1 MQGMDSKYD
10 KPLQN
15 GLKNMKPK
23 ATPTSPFDLF
33 RAHFHQI
40 LNLDHELCRL
50 ANVIDWSGFDRQ
62 FADCYSE
69 DMGRPGNA
77 IRLMVGLH
85 YLKHAFD
92 ESDESVVARWV
103 ENPYWQYFC
112 GYDYLQHDCPIHPTS
127 LVKWRQRV
135 GVQRLETLL
144 AETLRLALEFN
155 QVTPQQLGKVTV
167 DTTVQEKAIAFP
179 TDARLYTKMLL
190 RLVNLAKRQGL
201 RLRQSYVRKAPQVL
215 KQQGRYTHAKQFK
228 RSRRCTKTLH
238 TLLGRVVRD
247 IRRKAQSLD
256 ERLVTFLERADQ
268 LLTQTQKSKDK
279 LYSIDAPE
287 VECISKGKAHKRYEF
302 GCKVSVAL
310 TNEKNWILGVQAL
323 HGNPYDGHTLA
334 GAIAQVERI
343 TGRDVKEAFVDKGYR
358 GHDYTGAAQVYIT
371 GQRGQEPAGEAL
383 RKRKK
388 RRSAVEPKIGHLK
401 SDNRMGRNFLKG
413 AMGDQIN
420 ALLAGI
426 GANLR
431 KLLAAF
437 WPALRE
443 KLQKIGYRF
452 RIYCAAADLRKAMV
466 A

>member
-1 MQGMDSKYD
+1 
-10 KPLQN
+10 
-15 GLKNMKPK
+15 MKPK
-23 ATPTSPFDLF
+23 TKSTSQFDLF
-33 RAHFHQI
+33 RSHFKQI

-50 ANVIDWSGFDRQ
+50 ADVIDWPGFEVE
-62 FADCYSE
+62 FANCYSE

-92 ESDESVVARWV
+92 ESDESVVARWI

-112 GYDYLQHDCPIHPTS
+112 GDAYMQHECPIHPTS
-127 LVKWRQRV
+127 MVKWRQRV
-135 GVQRLETLL
+135 GVERLEALL
-144 AETLRLALEFN
+144 AETIRLALAFK
-155 QVTPQQLGKVTV
+155 QVTSQQLRKVTV
-167 DTTVQEKAIAFP
+167 DTTVQEKAVAFP

-190 RLVNLAKRQGL
+190 RLVNLSRRRGLGL
-201 RLRQSYVRKAPQVL
+201 RQTYVRKAPQML
-215 KQQGRYTHAKQFK
+215 KQHGRYAHAKQYK
-228 RSRRCTKTLH
+228 RAGRCTKALH

-247 IRRKAQSLD
+247 IRRKATPLD
-256 ERLVTFLERADQ
+256 ETLLVFLERAEK
-268 LLTQTQKSKDK
+268 LLSQTQKSSDK

-310 TNEKNWILGVQAL
+310 TNEKNWIVGVQAL
-323 HGNPYDGHTLA
+323 HGNPYDGHTLD
-334 GAIAQVERI
+334 GAIEQVERI
-343 TGRDVKEAFVDKGYR
+343 TGRQVNEAFVDKGYR
-358 GHDYTGAAQVYIT
+358 GHDYTGDAQVHIT
-371 GQRGQEPAGEAL
+371 GQRGSAPASQAL

-413 AMGDQIN
+413 MVGDQIN

-431 KLLAAF
+431 KLLAFF
-437 WPALRE
+437 WPALAQWMVFCILQRE
-443 KLQKIGYRF
+443 IVLHKDAWTITRT
-452 RIYCAAADLRKAMV
+452 A
-466 A
+466 

>member
-1 MQGMDSKYD
+1 
-10 KPLQN
+10 
-15 GLKNMKPK
+15 MKPK
-23 ATPTSPFDLF
+23 TTSSNQFDLF
-33 RAHFHQI
+33 RSNFKQI
-40 LNLDHELCRL
+40 LNPDHQLCLL
-50 ANVIDWSGFDRQ
+50 ADSIDWPGFDAQ
-62 FADCYSE
+62 FVDCYSD

-92 ESDESVVARWV
+92 ESDESVIDRWV

-112 GYDYLQHDCPIHPTS
+112 GFDYMQHECPIHPTS
-127 LVKWRQRV
+127 MVKWRQRV
-135 GVQRLETLL
+135 GAEKLESLL
-144 AETLRLALEFN
+144 AETLRIALKDK
-155 QVTPQQLGKVTV
+155 QVTSQQLRKVTV

-190 RLVNLAKRQGL
+190 RLINLSKKRGIQ
-201 RLRQSYVRKAPQVL
+201 LRQTYIRKAPQRL
-215 KQQGRYTHAKQFK
+215 KQQGRYAHARQFK

-247 IRRKAQSLD
+247 IGRKAIEIDPQLQ
-256 ERLVTFLERADQ
+256 EFLQRAEK
-268 LLTQTQKSKDK
+268 LLSQTKKSKNK

-302 GCKVSVAL
+302 GCKVSVTT
-310 TNEKNWILGVQAL
+310 TNESNWVVGVQAL

-334 GAIAQVERI
+334 GAIEQVERI
-343 TGRDVKEAFVDKGYR
+343 TGRQVKEAFVDKGYR
-358 GHDYTGAAQVYIT
+358 GHDYAGDGQVHIT
-371 GQRGQEPAGEAL
+371 GQRGKGKAGPAL
-383 RKRKK
+383 RRRKK

-413 AMGDQIN
+413 KEGDRTN

-426 GANLR
+426 GANIR

-437 WPALRE
+437 WPALLEWAQIYTLNCRV
-443 KLQKIGYRF
+443 KLQAKDRQLQL
-452 RIYCAAADLRKAMV
+452 AA
-466 A
+466 

>member
-1 MQGMDSKYD
+1 M
-10 KPLQN
+10 
-15 GLKNMKPK
+15 
-23 ATPTSPFDLF
+23 TPQSTSTHQFDLF
-33 RAHFHQI
+33 RAHFKQL

-50 ANVIDWSGFDRQ
+50 ADVIDWPAFDRA
-62 FADCYSE
+62 FATCYSQ

-127 LVKWRQRV
+127 MVKWRQRV
-135 GVQRLETLL
+135 GVERLEALL
-144 AETLRLALEFN
+144 AETIRLAVEWK
-155 QVTPQQLGKVTV
+155 QVTPQQLRKVTV

-190 RLVNLAKRQGL
+190 RLVNLSKRRQIH
-201 RLRQSYVRKAPQVL
+201 LRQSYVRKAPQGL
-215 KQQGRYTHAKQFK
+215 KQHGRYAHAKQFK
-228 RSRRCTKTLH
+228 RARRCTKTLH

-247 IRRKAQSLD
+247 IRRKASHVDPVLT
-256 ERLVTFLERADQ
+256 TFLERADK
-268 LLTQTQKSKDK
+268 LLAQTQTSRDK

-287 VECISKGKAHKRYEF
+287 VECISKGKASKRYEF

-310 TNEKNWILGVQAL
+310 TNQSNWIVGIQAL

-334 GAIAQVERI
+334 GALEQVERI
-343 TGRDVKEAFVDKGYR
+343 TERTVTEAFVDQGYR
-358 GHDYTGAAQVYIT
+358 GHDYTGPAQVHIT
-371 GQRGQEPAGEAL
+371 GQRGKTPAGAAL

-388 RRSAVEPKIGHLK
+388 RRSAVEPKIGHMK

-413 AMGDQIN
+413 ILGDQSN
-420 ALLAGI
+420 AMLAGI

-431 KLLAAF
+431 KLLAIF
-437 WPALRE
+437 WLALAG
-443 KLQKIGYRF
+443 KLQKIMRIV
-452 RIYCAAADLRKAMV
+452 RIYWAFVAWEKTAAA
-466 A
+466 